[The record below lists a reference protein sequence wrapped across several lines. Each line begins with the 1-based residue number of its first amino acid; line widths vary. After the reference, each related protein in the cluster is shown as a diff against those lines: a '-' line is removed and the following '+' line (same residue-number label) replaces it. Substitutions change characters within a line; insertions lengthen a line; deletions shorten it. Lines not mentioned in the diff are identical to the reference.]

1 MTFEFFNTGFDITK
15 NGVYEN
21 MDSFLA
27 ELGWDYCLENY
38 KFVEPA
44 LTATIKVPLSS
55 HQLKKPWDYC
65 CAYDAETGN
74 VYYYYV
80 TGCRWK
86 GRETLEVTLALDTL
100 NTFWEEISSSWTSET
115 HITRR
120 FKDRF
125 YVPLATTS
133 KTAYPKIDRK
143 EEDFSAVPMRKK
155 SVTAINP
162 ESTRKW
168 TLVYCTDYDASTEL
182 ANNPVSVYALPSS
195 SVSVDTKAMGDVT
208 ITYDELPDGIP
219 FSLTSGMN
227 HGDALVFHKTSSG
240 TSDISLTLGSNC
252 SFFYFKKNTATGFI
266 HVSYVDGNGNTQ
278 IADGSYV
285 KFTSC
290 DHIYRQAEGVTAFPA
305 LQSFD
310 DPYSILAGASAKALI
325 TFDSWYSAN
334 KTNGKL
340 VKIRELPYAPFEE
353 VWASSKLTIPSG
365 WSLAGNRLKFTGTKF
380 GTRYL
385 AACSKNFTTLSK
397 SDVADDAPSIARETK
412 LYNSAFYTD
421 KLVYDSASWAA
432 KWELY
437 DNGSGKIAGGMA
449 DIGISYAVSDGM
461 DNGSLFKMAS
471 SFETDTDFGDYLVI
485 DKSTDKPYFTNEYLN
500 YIRYGK
506 YYDEKSAGF
515 SVASSIVSGIGS
527 TASTAASLA
536 FGVSAVAT
544 GAGVYGAV
552 AGAIVGTAMSI
563 ISISK
568 TCSSAYDSINSKIE
582 QYTHQA
588 SSVSGTSDVSLFN
601 IYSGN
606 KLLNIVYEP
615 IDSIKQL
622 LFDYFRLY
630 GYADD
635 AYEIPTFTRRYVD
648 YVKCEPSF
656 SGDMIWNEF
665 LDDIKQRM
673 QIGFRVFHLVDGAYD
688 LRFEK
693 ENWETSLWD
702 WAN

>member
-1 MTFEFFNTGFDITK
+1 MTFEFYSTGFDITK

-21 MDSFLA
+21 LDSFLG
-27 ELGWDYCLENY
+27 ELGWDYEVENY
-38 KFVEPA
+38 KYVEPA

-55 HQLKKPWDYC
+55 HQIKKPWDYC
-65 CAYDAETGN
+65 DAYDAETGN

-80 TGCRWK
+80 TGCKWK
-86 GRETLEVTLALDTL
+86 GKETLEVTLALDTL
-100 NTFWEEISSSWTSET
+100 NTFWKEISSSWTSET

-143 EEDFSAVPMRKK
+143 EEDFATVPMKKK

-162 ESTRKW
+162 ESARKW

-182 ANNPVSVYALPSS
+182 ANNPVSVYALPST
-195 SVSVDTKAMGDVT
+195 SVSVDTKATGDVT
-208 ITYDELPDGIP
+208 LTYDELPDGIP

-227 HGDALVFHKTSSG
+227 EGDTLVFRKTASG
-240 TSDISLTLGSNC
+240 TSDISIAMGSNC
-252 SFFYFKKNTATGFI
+252 SFFYFKKNTSTGYISAT
-266 HVSYVDGNGNTQ
+266 YVDGNGNTQ
-278 IADGSYV
+278 LADGSYV

-290 DHIYRQAEGVTAFPA
+290 DHVFRQADGVIASPA

-310 DPYSILAGASAKALI
+310 DPYSILAGKSVQTLI

-334 KTNGKL
+334 KTDGKL

-353 VWASSKLTIPSG
+353 TWSSSKLSIPSG
-365 WSLAGNRLKFTGTKF
+365 WSLVGNRLKFTGTKF

-385 AACSKNFTTLSK
+385 AACSKDFITLSK
-397 SDVADDAPSIARETK
+397 SDVIDGAPSIDRETK
-412 LYNSAFYTD
+412 LYNSSFYTD
-421 KLVYDSASWAA
+421 KLVYDNASWSA

-471 SFETDTDFGDYLVI
+471 SFESDTDYGDYLII

-506 YYDEKSAGF
+506 YYDEKNAGL
-515 SVASSIVSGIGS
+515 SVASSIISGIGS
-527 TASTAASLA
+527 AASTTASLA

-563 ISISK
+563 ISIAK

-582 QYTHQA
+582 QYTHQS

-656 SGDMIWNEF
+656 SGDMLWNEF
-665 LDDIKQRM
+665 LDDVKQRM
-673 QIGFRVFHLVDGAYD
+673 QIGFRVFHLNDGKYD

-693 ENWETSLWD
+693 ENWETALWD